1 MTRAALAVMAGLLCA
16 LAGLRRAGALQAAAT
31 RLRRWSDVL
40 EHLALI
46 LAEGASTLPEAFEQ
60 AATAPLPPDELLRAL
75 AADLRSQPLASLSD
89 LYAARAEPGPE
100 RDALARLMA
109 RLGRGSLEARCQA
122 VSQAAQEL
130 SLLAEQARPS
140 ADKDAVMWR
149 NLGFI
154 GGACLTLM
162 LL

>member
-16 LAGLRRAGALQAAAT
+16 LAGLRRAAALHAAAA
-31 RLRRWSDVL
+31 RLHRWTDVL

-46 LAEGASTLPEAFEQ
+46 LAEGASSLPEAFEQ
-60 AATAPLPPDELLRAL
+60 AAASPLPPDELLRAL
-75 AADLRSQPLASLSD
+75 ASDLRSQPLTPLPN
-89 LYAARAEPGPE
+89 LYAAHAQPGPE

-109 RLGRGSLEARCQA
+109 RLARGSLEARCQA

-130 SLLAEQARPS
+130 ALLAGQARRS

>member
-1 MTRAALAVMAGLLCA
+1 MTHAVLAVMAGLLCA
-16 LAGLRRAGALQAAAT
+16 AAGLRRAAALKGTAI
-31 RLRRWSDVL
+31 RLHRWAQVL

-46 LAEGASTLPEAFEQ
+46 LSEGASTLPEAFRQ
-60 AATAPLPPDELLRAL
+60 ATTDVLAPDQLLRAL
-75 AADLRSQPLASLSD
+75 SRDMLEQPLTPLPA
-89 LYAARAEPGPE
+89 LYAARAVPGPE
-100 RDALARLMA
+100 QDALARLMQ
-109 RLGRGSLEARCQA
+109 RLGRGSLDMRCQA
-122 VSQAAQEL
+122 VSQAAEEL
-130 SLLAEQARPS
+130 TLLAKQAREN